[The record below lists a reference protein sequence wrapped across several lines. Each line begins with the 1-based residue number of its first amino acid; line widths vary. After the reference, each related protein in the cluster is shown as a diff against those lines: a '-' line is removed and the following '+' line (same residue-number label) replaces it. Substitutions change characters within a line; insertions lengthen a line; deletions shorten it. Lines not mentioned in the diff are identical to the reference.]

1 MYKVTKKPNTPN
13 IVWDANGKAPL
24 CRFVKGC
31 FETDDKKIADA
42 LKAKG
47 HTVKKSGK

>member
-13 IVWDANGKAPL
+13 IVWNADSKAPL
-24 CRFVKGC
+24 CRFVKGR

-47 HTVKKSGK
+47 YTVNKIGK